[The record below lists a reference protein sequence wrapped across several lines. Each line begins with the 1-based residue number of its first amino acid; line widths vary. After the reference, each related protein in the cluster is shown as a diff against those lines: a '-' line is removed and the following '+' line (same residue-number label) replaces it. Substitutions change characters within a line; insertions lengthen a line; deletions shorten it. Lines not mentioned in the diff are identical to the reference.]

1 MLMRADRFIHHWLVN
16 ITPIS
21 TRSLKICL
29 ASFGMDK
36 KFRDKITTALQTLE
50 QNGGKVWLFTVFK
63 FMVEMQHSALLNY

>member
-1 MLMRADRFIHHWLVN
+1 M
-16 ITPIS
+16 
-21 TRSLKICL
+21 
-29 ASFGMDK
+29 MDK